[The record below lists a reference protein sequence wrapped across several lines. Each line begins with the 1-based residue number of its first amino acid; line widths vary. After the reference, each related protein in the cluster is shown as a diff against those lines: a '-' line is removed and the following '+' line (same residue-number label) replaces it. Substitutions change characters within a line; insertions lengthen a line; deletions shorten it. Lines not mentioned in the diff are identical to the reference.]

1 VNWRVDI
8 DGLRLRSL
16 NELLRMNPKARARLV
31 AKEREQVCIMLLGKI
46 GLTPPKLPLVVTI
59 VRIGP
64 KALDGHDNLPGACKS
79 TVDEVTRYLGLT
91 SDADARVTWAYRQE
105 RGKYGVRLEIAGRE
119 RGT

>member
-1 VNWRVDI
+1 MNWHVHI

-46 GLTPPKLPLVVTI
+46 GLTPPTLPLVVTI

-64 KALDGHDNLPGACKS
+64 KALDGDNLQGSAKA
-79 TVDEVTRYLGLT
+79 VRDEVAKYLGVD
-91 SDADARVTWAYRQE
+91 DADTETRVTWAYRQE
-105 RGKYGVRLEIAGRE
+105 RGKYGVRIEFTNNA
-119 RGT
+119 T